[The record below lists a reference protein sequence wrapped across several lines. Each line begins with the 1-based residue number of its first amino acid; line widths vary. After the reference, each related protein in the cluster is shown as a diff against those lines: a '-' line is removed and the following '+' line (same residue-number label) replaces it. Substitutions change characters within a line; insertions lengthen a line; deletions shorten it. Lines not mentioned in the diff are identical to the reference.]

1 MVSDRNELSESGE
14 FEMKMSNLKFD
25 VSYILQRA
33 KKIPKPKVKGISINL
48 PFLSI
53 DLSASDEE
61 RKIAREVLIRLKD
74 KRVLV
79 AWQCC
84 GDCIKHALDSI
95 QDIRGL
101 LVDKQVEISDENS
114 PLFII
119 FDLMLA
125 GIRQF
130 LTFTE
135 RYDPYL
141 NKEEFQDALDILR
154 GHLLRCID
162 EIAKVGNTTPP
173 TFYRQNSSQVWE
185 EKIYFLESPPSDN
198 NSVSVKIRK
207 S

>member
-1 MVSDRNELSESGE
+1 MNR
-14 FEMKMSNLKFD
+14 MSNLKFD
-25 VSYILQRA
+25 VSSILQMA
-33 KKIPKPKVKGISINL
+33 KNLPKPKVKGVSINL

-53 DLSASDEE
+53 DLSASDDE

-95 QDIRGL
+95 QDIRTL

-114 PLFII
+114 ALFII
-119 FDLMLA
+119 FDLMLS

-141 NKEEFQDALDILR
+141 NKEEFQNAIDILR
-154 GHLLRCID
+154 GHIIRCID
-162 EIAKVGNTTPP
+162 EVAKVGNTTPP
-173 TFYRQNSSQVWE
+173 TFYRQNFNQKWE
-185 EKIYFLESPPSDN
+185 ETIYLLESPPSDN
-198 NSVSVKIRK
+198 NSTK

>member
-1 MVSDRNELSESGE
+1 MNRI
-14 FEMKMSNLKFD
+14 SNLKFD
-25 VSYILQRA
+25 VSSILQRV
-33 KKIPKPKVKGISINL
+33 KTLPKPKVKGVSINL

-53 DLSASDEE
+53 DLSASDDE

-95 QDIRGL
+95 QEIRTL

-114 PLFII
+114 ALFII
-119 FDLMLA
+119 FDLMLS

-130 LTFTE
+130 LTLTE

-141 NKEEFQDALDILR
+141 NKDEFQNALDILR
-154 GHLLRCID
+154 GHLIRCID
-162 EIAKVGNTTPP
+162 EVAKVGNTTPP
-173 TFYRQNSSQVWE
+173 TFYRQNFNQKWE
-185 EKIYFLESPPSDN
+185 EIIYLLDSPPLDN
-198 NSVSVKIRK
+198 NSTNGWRLKP
-207 S
+207 